1 MATLRQLK
9 AFVITAEYKK
19 MSEAARHLFIS
30 QPTVSQIIS
39 ELEKEYGTTLF
50 ERHARELQITPA
62 GMLLLENA
70 RQIIAIHET
79 LEQNMKTI
87 NASRPLRIGATM
99 TIGSNIMGKIISGLN
114 ASCPDID
121 TFVMISNTRQIE
133 QMLVENTL
141 DIALVEGTISRDQIL
156 TRPALTD
163 SLCIICSNEHP
174 LANRDTIMVSE
185 LRNQNF
191 ILREQ
196 GSGTRA
202 IFENLMQSHHIP
214 YKIKWES
221 TSTPAIIDAVTYN
234 LGLGFLSERSAGDSL
249 ADGSVHKLPVQ
260 EVSLNRYFYLC
271 YNRFHPVTSQMQDFI
286 NYIDKLPADFQ

>member
-9 AFVITAEYKK
+9 TFVITAEYKK
-19 MSEAARHLFIS
+19 MSEAAKHLYIS

-39 ELEKEYGTTLF
+39 DLEKEYGTTLF
-50 ERHARELQITPA
+50 ERHAKELEITPA
-62 GMLLLENA
+62 GTMLLENA

-79 LEQNMKTI
+79 IEQNMKTI
-87 NASRPLRIGATM
+87 NSQRPLRIGATM

-114 ASCPDID
+114 QSYPDID
-121 TFVMISNTRQIE
+121 TFVIISNTHQIE
-133 QMLVENTL
+133 QMLMENTL
-141 DIALVEGTISRDQIL
+141 DIALVEGTISRDEIL

-174 LANRDTIMVSE
+174 LANRESIAVSE

-191 ILREQ
+191 ILREK

-202 IFENLMQSHHIP
+202 IFEHLMLAHHVP
-214 YKIKWES
+214 FKIKWES
-221 TSTPAIIDAVTYN
+221 TSTPAIVDAVSYN
-234 LGLGFLSERSAGDSL
+234 LGLGFLSERC
-249 ADGSVHKLPVQ
+249 VHEKIASGTIHKCPVQ
-260 EVSLNRYFYLC
+260 EIALERYFYLC

-286 NYIDKLPADFQ
+286 NYINSLPADFQ

>member
-9 AFVITAEYKK
+9 TFVITAEYKK
-19 MSEAARHLFIS
+19 MSEAAKHLYIS

-39 ELEKEYGTTLF
+39 DLEKEYGTTLF
-50 ERHARELQITPA
+50 DRHAKELEITPA
-62 GMLLLENA
+62 GTLLLENA

-87 NASRPLRIGATM
+87 NSLRPLRIGATM

-114 ASCPDID
+114 QSYPDID
-121 TFVMISNTRQIE
+121 TFVSISNTHQIE
-133 QMLVENTL
+133 QMLLENTL
-141 DIALVEGTISRDQIL
+141 DIALVEGTISRDEIL

-174 LANRDTIMVSE
+174 LVGREAIAISE

-191 ILREQ
+191 ILREK

-202 IFENLMQSHHIP
+202 IFEHLMLTHHVP
-214 YKIKWES
+214 FKIKWES
-221 TSTPAIIDAVTYN
+221 TSTPAIVDAVSNN
-234 LGLGFLSERSAGDSL
+234 LGLGFLSERC
-249 ADGSVHKLPVQ
+249 VHEKIASGTIHKCPVQ
-260 EVSLNRYFYLC
+260 EIALERYFYLC
-271 YNRFHPVTSQMQDFI
+271 HNRFHPLTSQMQDFI
-286 NYIDKLPADFQ
+286 NYIDSLPADFR